1 MAVRLPSAGLEEQ
14 EEQEEQEEEEQ
25 EEEEEEASISLS
37 APGGADSNSSG
48 NDVF

>member
-1 MAVRLPSAGLEEQ
+1 MAVHLPSAGLEE
-14 EEQEEQEEEEQ
+14 EV
-25 EEEEEEASISLS
+25 EEEEEASISLG